1 MSAQILTMMNSRSY
15 KLRPS
20 ISSCTTNYSTN
31 EIANTEAHLN
41 KLLAPKD
48 KDGKSP
54 SKQGE
59 APPSTATA
67 KIHSVQTITLN
78 AILGTFHTTAMSA
91 LQIETSRP
99 PVHLRL
105 RNPHLCN

>member
-48 KDGKSP
+48 KDGESRL
-54 SKQGE
+54 KQGE

-67 KIHSVQTITLN
+67 KIHSVQTMTMK
-78 AILGTFHTTAMSA
+78 AILGTFHTMAMSA
-91 LQIETSRP
+91 LQIETSLLP
-99 PVHLRL
+99 THLHLRK
-105 RNPHLCN
+105 